1 MFTVGDFLDYCYE
14 PGLLTVEI
22 YSLDKGKVVWTG
34 EGDVW
39 AMPDEYAD
47 AELASF
53 DVPSKADHLTLNI
66 E

>member
-1 MFTVGDFLDYCYE
+1 MFTVGDFLDYCID

-34 EGDVW
+34 EGW
-39 AMPDEYAD
+39 TMPDEYAD

-53 DVPSKADHLTLNI
+53 DVPSKADHITLNI